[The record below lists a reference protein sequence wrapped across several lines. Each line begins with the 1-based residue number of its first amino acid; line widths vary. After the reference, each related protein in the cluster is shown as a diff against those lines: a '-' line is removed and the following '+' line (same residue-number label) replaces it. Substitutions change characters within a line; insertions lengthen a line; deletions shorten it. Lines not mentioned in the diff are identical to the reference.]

1 VERADHHHGAE
12 KQACAENDDEKHR
25 DDRDV
30 PELRARLARSG
41 NRSLRLEG
49 LQSGCRLLN
58 WDRSPLEI

>member
-1 VERADHHHGAE
+1 
-12 KQACAENDDEKHR
+12 
-25 DDRDV
+25 V